1 MNIDPGAA
9 IECEPCP
16 LGKMPTYWRQ
26 MRNKKATMAATE
38 FSLASAAAE
47 RLGGYGAIGYKI
59 RSDADLVKAVEAGFR
74 PDSLAALAKG
84 GVTDQEIAALV
95 INPRTLSHR
104 RAKGE
109 RLTVDESDRAARLAR
124 TVALADRTFANP
136 DKANRWLHKELRV
149 LDGRRP
155 IDLVRT
161 QVGARIVEDVLMRI
175 AWGAP
180 A

>member
-1 MNIDPGAA
+1 MSD
-9 IECEPCP
+9 
-16 LGKMPTYWRQ
+16 KR
-26 MRNKKATMAATE
+26 
-38 FSLASAAAE
+38 FSLAREVSE
-47 RLGGYGAIGYKI
+47 QLGGEGVIGHEVHT
-59 RSDADLVKAVEAGFR
+59 DADLVSVVEAGLGT
-74 PDSLAALAKG
+74 DSLAALAKR
-84 GVTDQEIAALV
+84 GVTDQELAALV

-124 TVALADRTFANP
+124 TIALAERTFANP
-136 DKANRWLHKELRV
+136 DKATRWLHRELRV

-161 QVGARIVEDVLMRI
+161 QVGARIVEDELTRI
-175 AWGAP
+175 AWGVP

>member
-1 MNIDPGAA
+1 
-9 IECEPCP
+9 
-16 LGKMPTYWRQ
+16 
-26 MRNKKATMAATE
+26 MAETG

-47 RLGGYGAIGYKI
+47 RLGGSGSIGFEI
-59 RSDADLVKAVEAGFR
+59 RTDADLVKAVEAGFR
-74 PDSLAALAKG
+74 TESLAALAEG
-84 GVTDQEIAALV
+84 GVSDQEIAALV

-104 RAKGE
+104 RSKGE

-124 TVALADRTFANP
+124 TVALAARTFANS
-136 DKANRWLHKELRV
+136 DKANRWLHRELRA